1 VSALPALAAAALAAA
16 NEPLPAPG
24 HAASVAT
31 APLDVTAETVPDT
44 AATMESA
51 LARRAELLVLARQS
65 LLQDQ
70 ELKLDAVR
78 DRFNAAQA
86 KRAESLR
93 EMNVLRDMALE
104 QAKKDDEVLKKYI
117 AMI

>member
-1 VSALPALAAAALAAA
+1 LSALSAVAAAALAAA
-16 NEPLPAPG
+16 GEPGAAPAP
-24 HAASVAT
+24 APSTAT

-44 AATMESA
+44 AATVATA

-65 LLQDQ
+65 LLQ
-70 ELKLDAVR
+70 EEEVKLDSMR